1 MNVRKICTRVG
12 NLFIDFSSKSLVF
25 VIKWAKVQFAIFF
38 LVNQTF
44 ALFQRATWTNRSR
57 SLFYRQVRD
66 RIRSSGSLQKS
77 IWVKSDV
84 NDLLLGIKIGKKTYE
99 KYEFL
104 SESLFLASN
113 SLELQVNHS
122 HRSFLK
128 SNESSPICSFVRAKW
143 ANRSCSLFT

>member
-1 MNVRKICTRVG
+1 MYGKYVPGLGIYSSIFQANR
-12 NLFIDFSSKSLVF
+12 LFFG
-25 VIKWAKVQFAIFF
+25 IKRAKVQFAIFF
-38 LVNQTF
+38 WVNQTF

-84 NDLLLGIKIGKKTYE
+84 NDLLLGIKIGKNE